1 MRKILLKHPSSRTG
15 STPDKSVKKSSTSDE
30 CESGMT
36 ALRNAR
42 RSASL
47 ASRSSALSFSFSP
60 RRRGRK
66 YFKIILASG
75 DLSNHALTVG
85 LWILDLYV

>member
-1 MRKILLKHPSSRTG
+1 MESNPCSKVSMFQIKFCKVLLNHPSGRPG

-47 ASRSSALSFSFSP
+47 ASRSSALSPSP
-60 RRRGRK
+60 SVLGAGEESISK
-66 YFKIILASG
+66 
-75 DLSNHALTVG
+75 
-85 LWILDLYV
+85 